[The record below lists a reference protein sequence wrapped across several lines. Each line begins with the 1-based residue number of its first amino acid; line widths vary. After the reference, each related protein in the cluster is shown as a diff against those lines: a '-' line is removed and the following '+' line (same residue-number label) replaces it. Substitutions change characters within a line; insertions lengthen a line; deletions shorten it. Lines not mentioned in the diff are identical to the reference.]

1 MAVEGIDH
9 ARQQHDFI
17 GIDTPIFTLSQHRL
31 NIAPQ
36 SDASG
41 IALLLRFFLEPLRI
55 RQPFGARAQPI
66 DLFTQCLLRLV
77 GVR

>member
-9 ARQQHDFI
+9 ARQQHGFI
-17 GIDTPIFTLSQHRL
+17 GIDAPIFTLRQHRL

-36 SDASG
+36 SDTGS
-41 IALLLRFFLEPLRI
+41 IALLRRLFLERLCI

-66 DLFTQCLLRLV
+66 QLLTQCLLRLV